1 MQSNLQ
7 FSESRQVPL
16 QFLVELNQ
24 FLQSNFPMAQVRQAV
39 TILESFI
46 EPPKEES
53 NA

>member
-1 MQSNLQ
+1 MEQLFKMN
-7 FSESRQVPL
+7 ESRQVPL